1 MNTNRK
7 YKCYLVEVFKGI
19 ALDNN
24 VLGQITST
32 AM

>member
-1 MNTNRK
+1 MNKSRK
-7 YKCYLVEVFKGI
+7 CKCYLVKGIKGI

-24 VLGQITST
+24 VLGQITSA

>member
-1 MNTNRK
+1 MNKSRK
-7 YKCYLVEVFKGI
+7 YKCYLVEIIKGI